1 MCMYM
6 FMYVATPIQKYGA
19 TMIILFILYSYLLLV
34 LYILLVYYYYDIVH
48 TSYYILYPTAL

>member
-1 MCMYM
+1 MYM